1 MRVLHAA
8 AELYPLVKTGGLGD
22 VLGAL
27 PPALTAE
34 GIDARLL
41 LPGFPAILAG
51 LTALQPVTR
60 VPAPSWAGTVV
71 LRRGTLPQTKVEV
84 YAIDAPALYE
94 GRAHIYS
101 GPDGLDWLDNHR
113 RFALLGMAAALLAAG
128 LDAEWRPDVVHAH
141 DWHAALA
148 PAYIRAAGR
157 PAASVLTIHNL
168 AFQGLFPPQTFSE
181 LDLPPNF
188 FAIDGLEFWGRLSFL
203 KGGLVFADAITTVSP
218 TYAREILT
226 SEHGMGLDGVLRE
239 RQAALTGILNGV
251 DQTIWNPAGDPLL
264 AASYDAADPA
274 PKEVCKAAIQREMGL
289 ALDPD
294 ALLLGAVTRLTG
306 QKGFD
311 LVLDATEALIGLGCQ
326 MVMLGS
332 GEAAIEQ
339 GFLRLAK
346 KWPDRISVRIGY
358 DEALAHRIYGGAD
371 ALLVPSRFE
380 PCGLSQLY
388 AMRYGTLPIVRRTG
402 GLADTVQDPRTSHD
416 NAGTGF
422 VFDSVDPDALT
433 GAVARAALLRRDGPG
448 WRAAMRRAMTTDFG
462 WGRAAAAYAR
472 LYLSLPPGRD

>member
-27 PPALTAE
+27 PPALAAE

-41 LPGFPAILAG
+41 LPGFPAVLAG
-51 LTALQPVTR
+51 LNDLQPVTR
-60 VPAPSWAGTVV
+60 LPAPGWAGTAV
-71 LRRGTLPQTKVEV
+71 LRRGTLPQTEVEV
-84 YAIDAPALYE
+84 YAIDVPALYE
-94 GRAHIYS
+94 GRAHIYC

-113 RFALLGMAAALLAAG
+113 RFALLGITAARLAAG
-128 LDAEWRPDVVHAH
+128 LDGEWRPDVVHAH

-148 PAYIRAAGR
+148 PAYLRAAGK

-168 AFQGLFPPQTFSE
+168 AFQGLFPPQIFPE
-181 LDLPPNF
+181 LELPSNF

-226 SEHGMGLDGVLRE
+226 PEHGMGLDGVLRE

-251 DQTIWNPAGDPLL
+251 DHAIWDPAHDPLL
-264 AASYDAADPA
+264 AAPYAATDPA
-274 PKEVCKAAIQREMGL
+274 PKAICKAAIQRETGL
-289 ALDPD
+289 APDAD

-311 LVLDATEALIGLGCQ
+311 LVLDAAEALIGMGCQ
-326 MVMLGS
+326 IVMLGS
-332 GEAAIEQ
+332 GEAALEQ
-339 GFLRLAK
+339 GFLRLATK
-346 KWPDRISVRIGY
+346 RPDRISVRLGY

-402 GLADTVQDPRTSHD
+402 GLADTVHDPRTTGG

-422 VFDSVDPDALT
+422 VFDSVDPDALI
-433 GAVARAALLRRDGPG
+433 GAVTRATLLRRDSAA
-448 WRAAMRRAMTTDFG
+448 WQAAMRRAMTADFG

-472 LYLSLPPGRD
+472 LYRSLPPGRD